1 MPSQYFAIVSVRQTL
16 GAVSMS
22 ACAVRRAGC
31 GVEYRQAGRSF
42 CKKIAKI
49 SGEHIA
55 PGRRSAQL
63 AIRACGSVPW
73 LLTHSG
79 QAADV
84 KQKPSNGPASRKTSM
99 IGAPVQPIP
108 LGNRW
113 RDSSASNPQLRLACR
128 DPSSEP
134 RHGESPNH
142 VIRMIGRPNSSRHVS
157 RVFVALTGNTIMR
170 QT

>member
-1 MPSQYFAIVSVRQTL
+1 LRGEARRI
-16 GAVSMS
+16 AVN
-22 ACAVRRAGC
+22 
-31 GVEYRQAGRSF
+31 
-42 CKKIAKI
+42 IAKLPELLQKPKLALNI
-49 SGEHIA
+49 SLNSV
-55 PGRRSAQL
+55 GRRSAQL

-84 KQKPSNGPASRKTSM
+84 KQKPSNGPESRKTSM

-113 RDSSASNPQLRLACR
+113 RDSGASNPQLPLACR

-142 VIRMIGRPNSSRHVS
+142 VIL
-157 RVFVALTGNTIMR
+157 A
-170 QT
+170 